1 MPAAGVA
8 HNFTVSVVVTTYN
21 QCELIE
27 QTLTSVFSQTQLPDE
42 LIVVDDGSTDD
53 TRARVRKFGS
63 RLRYVYQGN
72 QGVAGS
78 RNTGIGLA
86 TSDLVLLLDGDD
98 VWHPQKIEL
107 QVEAFRTYPNSGI
120 VAVGFRPF
128 SEEVPASSH
137 LDVASV
143 RVDSRDRFA
152 DLVRG
157 SFLGTT
163 SQVAIP
169 RRVIDSVGISDT
181 AYRICSDYDLY
192 LRIARRF
199 PVTVVDAPLCYW
211 RYRAASVSG
220 PSDFRRLIWAPE
232 MITILKNCAAVLEPN
247 RRQQVDLKAAELL
260 AEVARTA
267 YDRGVDGNRSFA
279 LRYLARLIRRNP
291 AFLTSWLYLL
301 GLVSP
306 RPIRRLGARLIGAF
320 AGGRQTR

>member
-1 MPAAGVA
+1 MEGSCLPAAGDA
-8 HNFTVSVVVTTYN
+8 QNFTVSVVVTTYN

-27 QTLTSVFSQTQLPDE
+27 QTLTSVFSQTRLPDE
-42 LIVVDDGSTDD
+42 VIVVDDGSTDD
-53 TRARVRKFGS
+53 TQARVRSFGG
-63 RLRYVYQGN
+63 RLRYVYQRN

-78 RNTGIGLA
+78 RNTGIALA

-107 QVEAFRTYPNSGI
+107 QVEAFRAYPDSGL

-128 SEEVPASSH
+128 TDAVPAPSH
-137 LDVASV
+137 LDTGSV

-152 DLVRG
+152 DVVRG

-169 RRVIDSVGISDT
+169 RRVIDAVGTSDT

-192 LRIARRF
+192 LRIAGRF
-199 PVTVVDAPLCYW
+199 PVTVVEAPLCYW
-211 RYRAASVSG
+211 RYRASSVSG
-220 PSDFRRLIWAPE
+220 PADLRRLTWAPE
-232 MITILKNCAAVLEPN
+232 MITILKRCAAALEPD
-247 RRQQVDLKAAELL
+247 RRQLVDLKATELL

-267 YDRGVDGNRSFA
+267 YDRGVDGDRRFA

-306 RPIRRLGARLIGAF
+306 RPVRRLGARLVKGSR
-320 AGGRQTR
+320 G